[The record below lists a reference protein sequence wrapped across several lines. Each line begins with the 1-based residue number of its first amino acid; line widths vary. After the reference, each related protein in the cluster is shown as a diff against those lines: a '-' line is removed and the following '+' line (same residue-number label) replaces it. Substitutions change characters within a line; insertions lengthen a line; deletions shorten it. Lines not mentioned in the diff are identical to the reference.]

1 MNTKKLISAIDQL
14 VLGGNSISI
23 SISIG
28 ISISIIVGNPI

>member
-23 SISIG
+23 SISI
-28 ISISIIVGNPI
+28 SIIVGNTI